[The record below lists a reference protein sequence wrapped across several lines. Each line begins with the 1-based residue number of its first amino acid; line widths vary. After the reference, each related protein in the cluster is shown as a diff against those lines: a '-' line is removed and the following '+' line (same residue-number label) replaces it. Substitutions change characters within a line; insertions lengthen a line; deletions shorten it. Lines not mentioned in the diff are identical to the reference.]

1 MLGFVP
7 QPNLHG
13 YMAHMGRKAS
23 LLRSRAMR
31 WERNKSRY
39 YVCRRNSMSQVI
51 TAVYEQGLLHPA
63 VPLDLQEHESVRI
76 HVLHEKTVDK
86 TEQIIHFLVQIG
98 MLTLPK
104 QAQTTAP
111 VSESERH
118 RLSRILG
125 KAMSK
130 PLSEIVIE
138 ERG

>member
-1 MLGFVP
+1 
-7 QPNLHG
+7 
-13 YMAHMGRKAS
+13 
-23 LLRSRAMR
+23 
-31 WERNKSRY
+31 
-39 YVCRRNSMSQVI
+39 MSQVI

>member
-1 MLGFVP
+1 
-7 QPNLHG
+7 
-13 YMAHMGRKAS
+13 
-23 LLRSRAMR
+23 
-31 WERNKSRY
+31 
-39 YVCRRNSMSQVI
+39 MSQII

-63 VPLDLQEHESVRI
+63 VPLNLQEHESVRI
-76 HVLHEKTVDK
+76 HVMPEKPIDK
-86 TEQIIHFLVQIG
+86 TEQIIAFLVQTG

-104 QAQTTAP
+104 RNQTTAP

>member
-1 MLGFVP
+1 
-7 QPNLHG
+7 
-13 YMAHMGRKAS
+13 
-23 LLRSRAMR
+23 
-31 WERNKSRY
+31 
-39 YVCRRNSMSQVI
+39 MSQII
-51 TAVYEQGLLHPA
+51 TAVYERGLLHPA

-76 HVLHEKTVDK
+76 HVLNEKTVDK